1 MAQIQG
7 LHHIGIAPKDIE
19 ASISFFRD
27 ILELPYDGSEELA
40 QRGIKTHF
48 FRTTENKN
56 DAQIEIIES
65 LSEPSEISKFVH
77 TRGGG
82 IHHLCLRVLDL
93 DALHAKLRKACV
105 EIIGH
110 GPQEGAHGTRVMFI
124 HPRSTGGILLE
135 LVESNI

>member
-7 LHHIGIAPKDIE
+7 IHHIGIAPKDIE
-19 ASISFFRD
+19 ASIQFFRD
-27 ILELPYDGSEELA
+27 ILELPYDGSEELPK
-40 QRGIKTHF
+40 RGIKTHF
-48 FRTTENKN
+48 FRTTQNK
-56 DAQIEIIES
+56 DDTQIEIIES
-65 LSEPSEISKFVH
+65 LFEPSEISKFVH

-82 IHHLCLRVLDL
+82 IHHLCLRVNNLDM
-93 DALHAKLRKACV
+93 LHAKLSKASV
-105 EIIGH
+105 EMIGQ